1 MHGRSLAGT
10 LCRATRFPGGLD
22 LFRGP
27 QVGLGKLYMFFRA
40 RDLAFMPFQ

>member
-1 MHGRSLAGT
+1 MHGRPLPGT
-10 LCRATRFPGGLD
+10 LRRATRFPGGLD

-27 QVGLGKLYMFFRA
+27 EVGLGKLYILFRA